1 MDFLCG
7 SVDPKIL
14 YREKDIARG
23 VSTFLTL
30 QASRPSQK
38 LRDFFLDSSVERPV
52 ASLVVLPRTLV
63 A

>member
-14 YREKDIARG
+14 YCEKVIARCA
-23 VSTFLTL
+23 STFLTL

-38 LRDFFLDSSVERPV
+38 LSDFILDSIVERPV
-52 ASLVVLPRTLV
+52 ASLVVLPRTLI